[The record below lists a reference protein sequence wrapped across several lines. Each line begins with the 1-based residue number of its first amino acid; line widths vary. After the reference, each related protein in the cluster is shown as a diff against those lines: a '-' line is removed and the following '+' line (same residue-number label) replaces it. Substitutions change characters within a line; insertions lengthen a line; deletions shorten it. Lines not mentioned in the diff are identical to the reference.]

1 MKMRKS
7 REGIIFTNTRKSL
20 PILEL
25 KDFFWNN
32 VTLIGIHVTIFEFN
46 GVAATGDCGNIPY
59 LSR

>member
-7 REGIIFTNTRKSL
+7 REGIIFTNTRKSS

-32 VTLIGIHVTIFEFN
+32 VTIIGIHVTIFQIDE
-46 GVAATGDCGNIPY
+46 VAATRDCGDISY
-59 LSR
+59 LSN